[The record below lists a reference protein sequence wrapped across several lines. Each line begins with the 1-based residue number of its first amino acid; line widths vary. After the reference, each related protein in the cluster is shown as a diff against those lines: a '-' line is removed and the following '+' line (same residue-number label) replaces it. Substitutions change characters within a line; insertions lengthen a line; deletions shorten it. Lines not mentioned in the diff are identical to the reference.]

1 MRVSVLEGLQ
11 PAEKV
16 PATNNFRPGIEF
28 DGFEGEA
35 TTPGYSDKPDF
46 DAFLLDA
53 GFDPEE
59 IEIVGTP
66 RTSRWQ
72 RYDGDW
78 LTSYRF
84 SFRKKGSSVDLP
96 KLFADAKRAHK
107 AHKRPTPNERILIL
121 APADFQI
128 GKTGSRG
135 GTQELIE
142 RVLTSYDRAEELMKR
157 NKYERIFVLDMGDLI
172 ESISNTADQQQIATN
187 DLSVPDQVSL
197 GIDLMWEIVKRA
209 SKYAPV
215 TYGSIASNHCQVR
228 ANRQAIGRP
237 GNDDWGIM
245 VLKQLRRLA
254 TETDLDVQFLI
265 PQPEDE
271 GFAFRYGI
279 HTIGVVHGHQIKRP
293 EAMAAWWSKQ
303 QFGSQWAESVS
314 LMLSGHFHHL
324 RVEELGQ
331 FRVDG
336 EIIGSKYWVQMP
348 TSDAGSDWYRRIS
361 GSDSATGIGAI
372 ELTPSEPYLGAV
384 IRL

>member
-1 MRVSVLEGLQ
+1 MLENLEPAQKVSH
-11 PAEKV
+11 PS
-16 PATNNFRPGIEF
+16 NFRPGIEF
-28 DGFEGEA
+28 DGTEGVA
-35 TTPGYSDKPDF
+35 TTPGYSEQPNF
-46 DAFLLDA
+46 DEFLIDA
-53 GFDPEE
+53 GFNPDE
-59 IEIVGTP
+59 IEIVGNP

-72 RYDGDW
+72 KYDGDW

-84 SFRKKGSSVDLP
+84 NFRKRTASVDLP
-96 KLFADAKRAHK
+96 KLFADVKKKHIKVNRPKPTERA
-107 AHKRPTPNERILIL
+107 LIL

-135 GTQELIE
+135 GTKELIE
-142 RVLTSYDRAEELMKR
+142 RVLNSYDKAEELMKK
-157 NKYERIFVLDMGDLI
+157 NKYERIYILDMGDLI

-187 DLSVPDQVSL
+187 DLSVTDQVSL

-215 TYGSIASNHCQVR
+215 TYGSIASNHCQIR
-228 ANRQAIGRP
+228 SHRQAIGRP

-254 TETDLDVQFLI
+254 TETGLDVQFLI

-279 HTIGVVHGHQIKRP
+279 HTVGVVHGHQVSRP
-293 EAMAAWWSKQ
+293 DGFVKWWQ
-303 QFGSQWAESVS
+303 GQTFGSQWAESVS
-314 LMLSGHFHHL
+314 LMLSGHFHHT
-324 RVEELGQ
+324 RIEELGQ
-331 FRVDG
+331 FRVNG
-336 EIIGSKYWVQMP
+336 EVMGSKYWVQMP

-361 GSDSATGIGAI
+361 GTDSATGIGAI
-372 ELTPSEPYLGAV
+372 ELHPNEPYLGSI

>member
-28 DGFEGEA
+28 DGTEGTA
-35 TTPGYSDKPDF
+35 ITPGYTDAPNF
-46 DAFLLDA
+46 DEFLLDA
-53 GFDPEE
+53 GFNPDE

-84 SFRKKGSSVDLP
+84 SFRKKGNSVDLP
-96 KLFADAKRAHK
+96 KLFADVKRAHK
-107 AHKRPTPNERILIL
+107 PVKRPVPNERALIL

-135 GTQELIE
+135 GTAELIE
-142 RVLTSYDRAEELMKR
+142 RVLTSYDRAEELMKK
-157 NKYERIFVLDMGDLI
+157 NKYERIYILDMGDLI

-209 SKYAPV
+209 NKYAPV
-215 TYGSIASNHCQVR
+215 SYGSIASNHCQVR
-228 ANRQAIGRP
+228 SNRQAIGRP

-254 TETDLDVQFLI
+254 TETGIDVQFLI

-271 GFAFRYGI
+271 GFAFQYGI
-279 HTIGVVHGHQIKRP
+279 HTVGVVHGHQVKRP
-293 EAMAAWWSKQ
+293 SGIPQWWSQQ

-324 RVEELGQ
+324 QVQELGQ
-331 FRVDG
+331 YRVNG
-336 EIIGSKYWVQMP
+336 EVVGSKYWVQMP
-348 TSDAGSDWYRRIS
+348 TSDAGSDWYRRTS
-361 GSDSATGIGAI
+361 GQDSATGIGAI
-372 ELTPSEPYLGAV
+372 ELSPNQPFIGGVL
-384 IRL
+384 RL

>member
-1 MRVSVLEGLQ
+1 MLENLS
-11 PAEKV
+11 AAVKV
-16 PATNNFRPGIEF
+16 TAPSNFRPGIEF
-28 DGFEGEA
+28 DGTEGTA
-35 TTPGYSDKPDF
+35 TTPGYLEAPNF
-46 DAFLLDA
+46 DQFLIDA
-53 GFDPEE
+53 GFNPDE

-72 RYDGDW
+72 RYDGEW
-78 LTSYRF
+78 LTAYRF
-84 SFRKKGSSVDLP
+84 QFRNRTGIGTDLP
-96 KLFADAKRAHK
+96 KLFADTVKKHVKVKHLASNQK
-107 AHKRPTPNERILIL
+107 ALIL

-135 GTQELIE
+135 GTPELIE
-142 RVLTSYDRAEELMKR
+142 RVLCSLDRAEALIKK
-157 NKYERIFVLDMGDLI
+157 NKYEHIWVLDMGDLI

-197 GIDLMWEIVKRA
+197 GIDLMWEIVKRVGQ
-209 SKYAPV
+209 YAPI

-228 ANRQAIGRP
+228 ANRQSIGRP

-254 TETDLDVQFLI
+254 VETGLDVQFLI

-271 GFAFRYGI
+271 GFAFQYGI
-279 HTIGVVHGHQIKRP
+279 HTIGVVHGHQVKRP
-293 EAMAAWWSKQ
+293 SGIPQWWSQQ

-314 LMLSGHFHHL
+314 LMLTAHFHHTI
-324 RVEELGQ
+324 VQELGQ
-331 FRVDG
+331 YRVNG
-336 EIIGSKYWVQMP
+336 EVIGSKYWVQMP

-372 ELTPSEPYLGAV
+372 ELEPNTPYTGAI